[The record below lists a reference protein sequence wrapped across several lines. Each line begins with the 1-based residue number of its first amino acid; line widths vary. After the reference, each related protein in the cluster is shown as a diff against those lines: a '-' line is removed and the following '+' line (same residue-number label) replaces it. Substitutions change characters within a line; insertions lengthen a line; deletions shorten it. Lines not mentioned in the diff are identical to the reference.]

1 MITREEYNSALDL
14 VEAYHKQLFIGITG
28 NARDNAKTLVEDWSE
43 LPKCS
48 TRLYHALVGRGR
60 YTGYGYEKSHQPF
73 KYIEDVNKSGFM
85 KLRDVGQVSW
95 TEFVELRGY

>member
-28 NARDNAKTLVEDWSE
+28 NARDNAKTHIHDWSE

-48 TRLYHALVGRGR
+48 TRLYHALIASTVD
-60 YTGYGYEKSHQPF
+60 TGYGVPI
-73 KYIEDVNKSGFM
+73 KYIEDITKRSFLR
-85 KLRDVGQVSW
+85 LRDVGYVSW
-95 TEFVELRGY
+95 WEFVELRGY